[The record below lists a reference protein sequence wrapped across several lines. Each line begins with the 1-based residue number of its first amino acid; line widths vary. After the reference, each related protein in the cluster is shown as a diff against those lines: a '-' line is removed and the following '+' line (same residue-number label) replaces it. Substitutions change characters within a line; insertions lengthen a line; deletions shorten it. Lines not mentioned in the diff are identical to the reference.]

1 MNVVLQ
7 NARDKARETLER
19 YPGAISDG
27 HVDVDYIAE
36 MIGID
41 VKPENMDDQRISG
54 FLQMKTANGRPII
67 VVNGSNSNE
76 RRRFTVAHELG
87 HYFLHSS
94 QSTHV
99 DDIDTAEIVM
109 YRNQESSQATHMR
122 EIEANQFAAELLMP
136 ERMVAE
142 DLQLQREG
150 NKGMSEIVGDL
161 AAQYQVSQA
170 AMTIR
175 LSKIG

>member
-1 MNVVLQ
+1 
-7 NARDKARETLER
+7 
-19 YPGAISDG
+19 
-27 HVDVDYIAE
+27 
-36 MIGID
+36 
-41 VKPENMDDQRISG
+41 
-54 FLQMKTANGRPII
+54 
-67 VVNGSNSNE
+67 
-76 RRRFTVAHELG
+76 
-87 HYFLHSS
+87 
-94 QSTHV
+94 
-99 DDIDTAEIVM
+99 
-109 YRNQESSQATHMR
+109 MR